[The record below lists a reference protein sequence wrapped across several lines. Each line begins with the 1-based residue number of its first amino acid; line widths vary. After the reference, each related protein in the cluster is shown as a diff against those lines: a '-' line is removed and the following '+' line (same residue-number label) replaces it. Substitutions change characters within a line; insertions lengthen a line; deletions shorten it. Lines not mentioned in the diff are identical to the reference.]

1 MTDSPKDKNSY
12 WHALF
17 AADSIAV
24 VGAKNTV
31 GSWGY
36 DAMRALLD
44 SAKASPAR
52 RIYAVNPNA
61 REVLGVT
68 AYASVLDIPGPL
80 EMAVIVVPAPVVP
93 QVMRQCAEKGV
104 RAAVIV
110 SAGFSEVDG
119 DGARLEAEVK
129 EIARRGGIRFI
140 GPNCVGHGDRHA
152 GVYSAVVA
160 SWIRPGRM
168 ALLSQSGTL
177 GASII
182 QAAANVGIGLSKFV
196 STGNEADL
204 HLEDY
209 LEYLAGDKDTGII
222 TLYIEGLREGRRF
235 YNLAREITPHK
246 PIVAMKAGATGGSG
260 RAARSHTGALAGVD
274 TVYTAAFRQ
283 AGVIRTEDEEEL
295 CDTVL
300 ALLSQPLPPGNRI
313 AILTMGGGFGV
324 VASEIS
330 EKEGLEI
337 ARLSPETLKK
347 LDGVLP
353 PRWSHANPV
362 DLVGIRPSAG
372 DETVVSCFR
381 FLMEDKNVDGVLSF
395 LPPLVTTQGGVGN
408 FNPEEFR
415 AAQVEN
421 HKVLADLSRQL
432 RPYGKPLYMV
442 TRFPVSNPRGAAD
455 ASFRVEETIP
465 EYGHPR
471 RAARVMRYLARY
483 RRYCETRNK

>member
-1 MTDSPKDKNSY
+1 MTSIHTDKNSF

-24 VGAKNTV
+24 IGAKDVV

-44 SAKASPAR
+44 SAKASPKR
-52 RIYAVNPNA
+52 RIYAVNPNI

-80 EMAVIVVPAPVVP
+80 ELAIVVVPAPVVP
-93 QVMRQCAEKGV
+93 QVLRQCAEKGV
-104 RAAVIV
+104 RGAVIV

-119 DGARLEAEVK
+119 DGARLEAEVC

-140 GPNCVGHGDRHA
+140 GPNCVGHGDRHS

-160 SWIRPGRM
+160 SWIKPGRM

-182 QAAANVGIGLSKFV
+182 QNAAGLGIGLSKFV

-209 LEYLAGDKDTGII
+209 LEHLAGDKDTGII
-222 TLYIEGLREGRRF
+222 ALYIEGLREGRRF
-235 YNLAREITPHK
+235 FNLAKEITLKK
-246 PIVAMKAGATGGSG
+246 PIVAMKSGATGGSG

-300 ALLSQPLPPGNRI
+300 ALLCQPLPRGNRI

-324 VASEIS
+324 VASEIC

-337 ARLSPETLKK
+337 VRLSPRTLKK
-347 LDGVLP
+347 LDDVLP

-372 DETVVSCFR
+372 DDTVVSCFR
-381 FLMEDKNVDGVLSF
+381 FLMEDENVDGVISF
-395 LPPLVTTQGGVGN
+395 LPPMVGAQGGIGN
-408 FNPEEFR
+408 FNPEDFR

-421 HKVLADLSRQL
+421 QNVLSDLSRQL
-432 RPYGKPLYMV
+432 RQYDKPLYMV
-442 TRFPVSNPRGAAD
+442 TRFPVSSPRGATE
-455 ASFRVEETIP
+455 ASFRVEDTIP

-471 RAARVMRYLARY
+471 RAARVMRYLAWY
-483 RRYCETRNK
+483 RRYGETRKK

>member
-1 MTDSPKDKNSY
+1 MTSIHTDKNSF

-24 VGAKNTV
+24 IGAKDVV

-44 SAKASPAR
+44 SAKASPKR
-52 RIYAVNPNA
+52 RIYAVNPNI

-80 EMAVIVVPAPVVP
+80 ELAIVVVPAPVVP
-93 QVMRQCAEKGV
+93 QVLRQCAEKGV
-104 RAAVIV
+104 RGAVIV

-119 DGARLEAEVK
+119 DGARLEAEVC

-140 GPNCVGHGDRHA
+140 GPNCVGHGDRHS

-160 SWIRPGRM
+160 SWIKPGRM

-182 QAAANVGIGLSKFV
+182 QNAAGLGIGLSKFV

-209 LEYLAGDKDTGII
+209 LEYLAQDKDTGII
-222 TLYIEGLREGRRF
+222 ALYIEGLREGRRF
-235 YNLAREITPHK
+235 FNLAKEITLKK
-246 PIVAMKAGATGGSG
+246 PIVAMKSGATGGSG

-300 ALLSQPLPPGNRI
+300 ALLCQPLPRGNRI

-324 VASEIS
+324 VASEIC

-337 ARLSPETLKK
+337 VRLSPRTLKK
-347 LDGVLP
+347 LDDVLP

-372 DETVVSCFR
+372 DDTVVSCFR
-381 FLMEDKNVDGVLSF
+381 FLMEDENVDGVISF
-395 LPPLVTTQGGVGN
+395 LPPMVGAQGGIGN
-408 FNPEEFR
+408 FNPEDFR

-421 HKVLADLSRQL
+421 QKVLSDLSRQL
-432 RPYGKPLYMV
+432 RQYDKPLYMV
-442 TRFPVSNPRGAAD
+442 TRFPVSSPRGATE
-455 ASFRVEETIP
+455 ASFRVEDTIP

-471 RAARVMRYLARY
+471 RAARVMRYLAWY
-483 RRYCETRNK
+483 RRYGETRKK

>member
-1 MTDSPKDKNSY
+1 
-12 WHALF
+12 
-17 AADSIAV
+17 
-24 VGAKNTV
+24 
-31 GSWGY
+31 
-36 DAMRALLD
+36 
-44 SAKASPAR
+44 
-52 RIYAVNPNA
+52 
-61 REVLGVT
+61 VL
-68 AYASVLDIPGPL
+68 
-80 EMAVIVVPAPVVP
+80 
-93 QVMRQCAEKGV
+93 RQCAEKGV
-104 RAAVIV
+104 RGAVIV

-119 DGARLEAEVK
+119 DGARLEAEVC

-140 GPNCVGHGDRHA
+140 GPNCVGHGDRHS

-160 SWIRPGRM
+160 SWIKPGRM

-182 QAAANVGIGLSKFV
+182 QNAAGLGIGLSKFV

-209 LEYLAGDKDTGII
+209 LEHLAGDKDTGII
-222 TLYIEGLREGRRF
+222 ALYIEGLREGRRF
-235 YNLAREITPHK
+235 FNLAKEITLKK
-246 PIVAMKAGATGGSG
+246 PIVAMKSGATGGSG

-300 ALLSQPLPPGNRI
+300 ALLCQPLPRGNRI

-324 VASEIS
+324 VASEIC

-337 ARLSPETLKK
+337 VRLSPRTLKK
-347 LDGVLP
+347 LDDVLP

-372 DETVVSCFR
+372 DDTVVSCFR
-381 FLMEDKNVDGVLSF
+381 FLMEDENVDGVISF
-395 LPPLVTTQGGVGN
+395 LPPMVGAQGGIGN
-408 FNPEEFR
+408 FNPEDFR

-421 HKVLADLSRQL
+421 QKVLSDLSRQL
-432 RPYGKPLYMV
+432 RQYDKPLYMV
-442 TRFPVSNPRGAAD
+442 TRFPVSSPRGATE
-455 ASFRVEETIP
+455 ASFRVEDTIP

-471 RAARVMRYLARY
+471 RAARVMRYLAWY
-483 RRYCETRNK
+483 RRYGETRKK

>member
-1 MTDSPKDKNSY
+1 MTSIHTDKNSF

-24 VGAKNTV
+24 IGAKDVV

-44 SAKASPAR
+44 SAKASPKR
-52 RIYAVNPNA
+52 RIYAVNPNI
-61 REVLGVT
+61 RKVLGVT

-80 EMAVIVVPAPVVP
+80 ELAIVVVPAPVVP
-93 QVMRQCAEKGV
+93 QVLRQCAEKGV
-104 RAAVIV
+104 RGAVIV

-119 DGARLEAEVK
+119 DGARLEAEVC
-129 EIARRGGIRFI
+129 EIARRGGVRFI
-140 GPNCVGHGDRHA
+140 GPNCVGHGDRHS

-160 SWIRPGRM
+160 SWIKPGRM

-182 QAAANVGIGLSKFV
+182 QNAAGLGIGLSKFV

-209 LEYLAGDKDTGII
+209 LEHLAGDKDTGII
-222 TLYIEGLREGRRF
+222 ALYIEGLREGRRF
-235 YNLAREITPHK
+235 FNLAKEITLKK
-246 PIVAMKAGATGGSG
+246 PIVAMKSGATGGSG

-300 ALLSQPLPPGNRI
+300 ALLCQPLPRGNRI

-324 VASEIS
+324 VASEIC

-337 ARLSPETLKK
+337 VRLSPRTLKK
-347 LDGVLP
+347 LDDVLP

-372 DETVVSCFR
+372 DDTVVSCFR
-381 FLMEDKNVDGVLSF
+381 FLMEDENVDGVISF
-395 LPPLVTTQGGVGN
+395 LPPMVGAQGGIGN
-408 FNPEEFR
+408 FNPEDFR

-421 HKVLADLSRQL
+421 QKVLSDLSRQL
-432 RPYGKPLYMV
+432 RQYDKPLYMV
-442 TRFPVSNPRGAAD
+442 TRFPVSSPRGATE
-455 ASFRVEETIP
+455 ASFRVEDTIP

-471 RAARVMRYLARY
+471 RAARVMRYLAWY
-483 RRYCETRNK
+483 RRYGETRKK